1 MRRINLSDTIIHPEE
16 NQTVRKKNSP
26 VIVYDTSGPY
36 SDPDCTIILEEG
48 LPRMRE
54 DWYVRRKDIVR
65 LPAGT
70 TYASLKHPPYRA
82 KEDKTI
88 TQLFYAKKRVITPE
102 MEFVAIRENQQVEA
116 LGLKSYIT
124 PEFVRKEIASGRAVI
139 PANINHPELEPMILG
154 KRFLVKIN
162 TNTATSGLPIRDELE
177 KAIWGYKWG
186 TDALMDLSADTD
198 SYAYRD
204 YLIRTCP
211 VPLGTVPVYE
221 ALTNAGGEA
230 QHLTWDIFRE
240 TLIAQAEQGVDFVT
254 IHAGMRLEDLKL
266 TESRL
271 TGFIS
276 QGGFILKQWMQTHQQ
291 ENFLYTH
298 FDEICEILRAYDIT
312 LSLGSGFRSG
322 SIYDANDSAQFT
334 ELRRMRELTETAWKH
349 FVQVIVE
356 GPGHVP
362 MNKIQENMKEHQYC
376 CKGVPLFTPGMITTD
391 IAPGYDHI
399 TAAIGGAQVAWHG
412 ASLIGGATPKE
423 YLDHPDTEDICAGV
437 VAHKIAAHAA
447 DLGKGHPGAQIR
459 DNALSK
465 ARCEARWQD
474 QQALALNPDR
484 VCQFYNERGVSK
496 RQWKK

>member
-1 MRRINLSDTIIHPEE
+1 MRRITLSDTFITLEDKQVI
-16 NQTVRKKNSP
+16 RKKNNP

-36 SDPDCTIILEEG
+36 SDSTYSIVLEEG
-48 LPRMRE
+48 LPRVRE
-54 DWYVRRKDIVR
+54 DWYIRRKDITL
-65 LPAGT
+65 LPQGSTAAT
-70 TYASLKHPPYRA
+70 LRHLPYRA
-82 KEDKTI
+82 KEEKTI
-88 TQLFYAKKRVITPE
+88 TQLYYAKKRVITPE
-102 MEFVAIRENQQVEA
+102 MEYVAIRENQQVEA

-139 PANINHPELEPMILG
+139 PSNINHPELEPMILG

-162 TNTATSGLPIRDELE
+162 TNVATSGLTIAEELE

-186 TDALMDLSADTD
+186 TDTLMDLSTDTN
-198 SYAYRD
+198 SYANRT
-204 YLIRTCP
+204 YLVRTCP
-211 VPLGTVPVYE
+211 VPLGTVPLYE
-221 ALTNAGGEA
+221 ALANTGGEVEA
-230 QHLTWDIFRE
+230 LNWELFRE

-254 IHAGMRLEDLKL
+254 IHAGMRINDLKL
-266 TESRL
+266 ADHRL

-276 QGGFILKQWMQTHQQ
+276 QGGSILNQWMQTHQ
-291 ENFLYTH
+291 EDNFLYTH
-298 FDEICEILRAYDIT
+298 FEELCEILRAYDMT

-322 SIYDANDSAQFT
+322 SIYDANDSVQFA
-334 ELRRMRELTETAWKH
+334 ELHRMRELTEMAWKH

-376 CKGVPLFTPGMITTD
+376 CKGAPLFTPGMMTTD

-399 TAAIGGAQVAWHG
+399 TAAIGGAQIAWHD

-423 YLDHPDTEDICAGV
+423 YLDHPGMEDICAGV

-465 ARCEARWQD
+465 ARCESRHSD

-484 VCQFYNERGVSK
+484 VLQFYNEHTASK
-496 RQWKK
+496 RRWKK